1 MAAGQQSRS
10 LLSRRRRIGDEED
23 EESLDGDMDAQS
35 EVSVITGA
43 EDDVA
48 DASNASDP
56 GVSTSKRDQ
65 QTSPPLANGSHS
77 LAPTTKPL
85 SKSADSSP
93 KKHATS
99 TTATGQTFSASTD
112 TQIMM
117 NGVNTPSAA
126 TGEAPVSFEDLG
138 TQDELQTRP
147 KAEALPDRRRGG
159 QDDYKQKREADP
171 TFIPSRG
178 NFFMHD
184 PRGPDQ
190 RGFGPPGRGRGRGR
204 GFAGGPF
211 APQGFG
217 QEPRVAESPWTHD
230 LHDSVNQPDNR
241 LPCRPGPAGRLPNFQ
256 HNPAAAA
263 RALPINDYR
272 PVSFSTS
279 KLLGKVQTKVSLPGM
294 KAPVPFTGV
303 PVKQYTRLPDHRPP
317 LRRDK
322 PVRISLPDQPPRY
335 IFPSQDRSFIF
346 IPRAMRPNQQGYGRA
361 RSGYGPSSRRTSAY
375 GGSIYSPSIAAMSRR
390 SSIARDVAREHMF
403 SPAGSISARM
413 PPPQMGRPVVRLPQG
428 LSGPPSVIS
437 PSGSVVPQIP
447 HAFPLPQTPQIEHY
461 RDAAMMHQP
470 KPQKAISVSGIDS
483 PAALSMH
490 APMQQEQQPFEN
502 QLPHHVAESSFGSS
516 ALPEGPPPPY
526 YPYQPQGTPLSHI
539 PERAIH
545 AQPFQPPPSGY
556 PQPFYGQYQAQPGYY
571 YSPQVPVFVPQ
582 APHSAAPQPQAEQQD
597 HATGQQGMLTQV
609 ESNGMVYYMDPS
621 QMQNYPQVGYTGQ
634 QGYLQPPS
642 YTVPGMGGM
651 MTPSPESGGWNYYTQ
666 NSGPVYYP
674 QGQ

>member
-10 LLSRRRRIGDEED
+10 LLNRRRRAGDDDE
-23 EESLDGDMDAQS
+23 EESLDGNEDAQS
-35 EVSVITGA
+35 EISVITGA
-43 EDDVA
+43 DDDVA
-48 DASNASDP
+48 DTSNASDP
-56 GVSTSKRDQ
+56 GVSTSHHKRSS
-65 QTSPPLANGSHS
+65 SPSQANGSNA
-77 LAPTTKPL
+77 LAPASKPV

-93 KKHATS
+93 KKHMTS
-99 TTATGQTFSASTD
+99 AAGPSFTTSAD
-112 TQIMM
+112 TQVMM
-117 NGVNTPSAA
+117 NGANAASRASA
-126 TGEAPVSFEDLG
+126 ENSVSFDDLAA
-138 TQDELQTRP
+138 QNQSSSEP
-147 KAEALPDRRRGG
+147 KTETLPERRRKE
-159 QDDYKQKREADP
+159 QDDYKQKQEADP

-190 RGFGPPGRGRGRGR
+190 RGFGSMGRGRGRGR
-204 GFAGGPF
+204 GFVGGPF

-217 QEPRVAESPWTHD
+217 HEPRVAESQWTHD
-230 LHDSVNQPDNR
+230 LHETVNQPDNR
-241 LPCRPGPAGRLPNFQ
+241 LPNRPPPAGRLPNFQ

-263 RALPINDYR
+263 RALPVNDYR

-294 KAPVPFTGV
+294 KAPIPFTGV

-322 PVRISLPDQPPRY
+322 PVRISLPDRPPRY
-335 IFPSQDRSFIF
+335 IFPSQERSFIF

-375 GGSIYSPSIAAMSRR
+375 GGSVYSPSIAAMSRR
-390 SSIARDVAREHMF
+390 SSIVRDVGRDHMF

-413 PPPQMGRPVVRLPQG
+413 VAPQQGGRPIVRLPQG
-428 LSGPPSVIS
+428 MSGPPSVIS
-437 PSGSVVPQIP
+437 PSGSVVPQMP

-461 RDAAMMHQP
+461 RDAATMHQP
-470 KPQKAISVSGIDS
+470 RPQKAISVSGIDS

-502 QLPHHVAESSFGSS
+502 QLPHHVAESSYGSS
-516 ALPEGPPPPY
+516 AHLEGPPPPY
-526 YPYQPQGTPLSHI
+526 YPYQAQGTPLSHI

-545 AQPFQPPPSGY
+545 AQPFQPPAAGY

-571 YSPQVPVFVPQ
+571 YSPQMPVFVPQ
-582 APHSAAPQPQAEQQD
+582 ATQPPAPQPPAEQQAQD
-597 HATGQQGMLTQV
+597 QQGMMTQV
-609 ESNGMVYYMDPS
+609 ESNGMVYYVDPS
-621 QMQNYPQVGYTGQ
+621 QMQGYPQVGYAGQ

-642 YTVPGMGGM
+642 YAVPGMGGM
-651 MTPSPESGGWNYYTQ
+651 MTPSPETGAWGYYPQ
-666 NSGPVYYP
+666 NAGTVYYP
-674 QGQ
+674 QDQ